1 MAVLPM
7 WKCDRDSSMFDNKKE
22 ADAYDKMLEL
32 GEQFSLL
39 LEKVIPQVDEKA
51 AEEFGLVLARNK
63 ELVLQACKGRPEAIA
78 EIFKEK
84 ESGNVTK
91 LKAS

>member
-7 WKCDRDSSMFDNKKE
+7 WKCDRDNSMFDNKKE

-32 GEQFSLL
+32 GEHFSML
-39 LEKVIPQVDEKA
+39 LEKIIPQVDEKA

-84 ESGNVTK
+84 ESDNVTK